1 MRHLYV
7 WSLENYQKIIENSN
21 HNPCDTYYVK
31 PTELY
36 HIERLYKNENIEYIL
51 HFID

>member
-7 WSLENYQKIIENSN
+7 WSLENYHKITEGSN
-21 HNPCDTYYVK
+21 LDPCDTYYVK

-36 HIERLYKNENIEYIL
+36 QIERLYENENIEYIV